1 MGRTG
6 RSASG
11 TCYVLGSSHQ
21 VCREASFNWG
31 FVEGKGGIV
40 RSRDCPPQVSTSDEA
55 GAPGVARQGRSR
67 LVLCPRV
74 SPHHTCV
81 LLLLSALRGR
91 VCAFPHTPV
100 QELTSW
106 EAKMW
111 PGEER
116 AADSLDHV
124 FCKGPHS
131 KWLWLLPASPMSP
144 LL

>member
-11 TCYVLGSSHQ
+11 TCYGLGSSHQ

-74 SPHHTCV
+74 SPT
-81 LLLLSALRGR
+81 
-91 VCAFPHTPV
+91 T
-100 QELTSW
+100 
-106 EAKMW
+106 
-111 PGEER
+111 
-116 AADSLDHV
+116 
-124 FCKGPHS
+124 
-131 KWLWLLPASPMSP
+131 PASFCSCLPSVGACVP
-144 LL
+144 FHTRLCRS